1 MAKKKT
7 SKKKKRKFKFLKKM
21 ARGIYYVLSQIY
33 IFLDKVLITPV
44 AKLLLLLQK
53 PFKGRSKTIDRLLN
67 NKIALIILSA
77 VLSVTSYLLV
87 DNATDFMMNNYSEIL
102 TNQKVKA
109 QYNEE
114 AYVVEGLPET
124 VDVTLI
130 GKRSA
135 LYLAKQ
141 SASDEVIIDLRDYK
155 PSKHAQKVD
164 LKYNVSTPNVT
175 YKLDPSEASV
185 YIYEKMSKSKQVD
198 KEILYEDKLDSR
210 YTISNITFSRDEVYV
225 KGAEYKL
232 EQVATVKALVDVRKI
247 TNPTI
252 GTTTLKD
259 IPLVAYDENG
269 NKLDVE
275 IVPGTIDASIEIASP
290 SKEVPLKV
298 IPEGNVVFGKAIDS
312 VTLSKSNATIYGDS
326 KSLEKVSYIPV
337 NINVDGLN
345 KNNEYT
351 VNLSLPSGVRDM
363 SVKSVV
369 AKVTLDDVS
378 EKTVN
383 NVNIATKNLGN
394 GLTAQAAS
402 KNDSVATVI
411 VKGTKSNLKD
421 VSVENISASVDLQG
435 LGKGTHKVKV
445 GVTGNDLKLTY
456 TPKTETVTII
466 IK

>member
-7 SKKKKRKFKFLKKM
+7 SKKNKRKFKLLKKI
-21 ARGIYYVLSQIY
+21 ARGIYYILSQIY
-33 IFLDKVLITPV
+33 MFIDKIIVTPL
-44 AKLLLLLQK
+44 AKLMLILGK
-53 PFKGRSKTIDRLLN
+53 PFKGRSKTIDRMLN
-67 NKIALIILSA
+67 NKIALIIVAFLLSLISFFVIQNESNLA
-77 VLSVTSYLLV
+77 MSNDMEML
-87 DNATDFMMNNYSEIL
+87 A
-102 TNQKVKA
+102 NQKVKA

-114 AYVVEGLPET
+114 AYVVEGLPKT

-130 GKRSA
+130 GKKSA
-135 LYLAKQ
+135 VYLAKQ
-141 SASDEVIIDLRDYK
+141 SASNEVVIDLRDKK
-155 PSKHAQKVD
+155 PGTHKVD
-164 LKYNVSTPNVT
+164 LKYSKSTPNVT
-175 YKLDPSEASV
+175 YKLDPSETTV
-185 YIYEKMSKSKQVD
+185 VIYEKMSKSKSVN
-198 KEILYEDKLDSR
+198 KEILYEDKLDSK

-232 EQVATVKALVDVRKI
+232 EKVATVKALVDVRKI

-252 GTTTLKD
+252 GTTTIKD

-269 NKLDVE
+269 KKLGVE
-275 IVPGTIDASIEIASP
+275 IVPASIDATVEISSP

-298 IPEGNVVFGKAIDS
+298 IPEGKVVFGKALDT
-312 VTLSKSNATIYGDS
+312 VTLSKSNATIYGDA

-345 KNNEYT
+345 KNTEYN
-351 VNLSLPSGVRDM
+351 VNLSLPSGVREM

-378 EKTVN
+378 EKTVD

-402 KNDSVATVI
+402 KTDSVVAVI
-411 VKGTKSNLKD
+411 VKGTKTNLKD
-421 VSVENISASVDLQG
+421 VSLENITASVDLQG

-456 TPKTETVTII
+456 TPKTENVTIV

>member
-1 MAKKKT
+1 MAKKKKT
-7 SKKKKRKFKFLKKM
+7 SKNKKRKFKFLKKI

-33 IFLDKVLITPV
+33 TFLDKVLITPL
-44 AKLLLLLQK
+44 AKLMLLLQK

-67 NKIALIILSA
+67 NKIALIILA
-77 VLSVTSYLLV
+77 LVLSVTSYILV
-87 DNATDFMMNNYSEIL
+87 DNATDMMMNNSSEIL

-114 AYVVEGLPET
+114 AYVIEGLPKT
-124 VDVTLI
+124 VDITLI
-130 GKRSA
+130 GRRSA

-141 SASDEVIIDLRDYK
+141 SADKEVVIDLRDLK
-155 PSKHAQKVD
+155 PGTHKVN
-164 LKYNVSTPNVT
+164 LKYSGSTPNVT
-175 YKLDPSEASV
+175 YKLDPSETTV
-185 YIYEKMSKSKQVD
+185 VIYEKMSKSKQVD
-198 KEILYEDKLDSR
+198 KEILYEDKLDSK

-232 EQVATVKALVDVRKI
+232 EKIANVKALVDVRKI

-275 IVPGTIDASIEIASP
+275 IVPGTIDASIEISSP

-298 IPEGNVVFGKAIDS
+298 IPEGSVVFGKAIDS

-378 EKTVN
+378 EKTIN

-421 VSVENISASVDLQG
+421 ISAENISASVDLQG
-435 LGKGTHKVKV
+435 LGKGTHRVKV

-456 TPKTETVTII
+456 TPKTETVTIV